1 MSALQQ
7 KATPELRGLRPEKD
21 RRRHHRVEL
30 RLGGR
35 FLNDVS
41 EDHGLLTENISC
53 NGAALI
59 STQKPM
65 TGAPIVCY
73 IDGLG
78 RVAATVIRRT
88 DTGFAVRF
96 NTTQHKRDKLADKL
110 VWLVNKEKLNLTDER
125 ASPRYATEGPAL
137 ITRQD
142 GRTIQ
147 CRAIDISLTG
157 AGFETDGPAPMLG
170 EIVTVGHL
178 RGEVVR
184 RNKGRF
190 GIRYIMDSKD

>member
-7 KATPELRGLRPEKD
+7 KSESDLRALRPDKD
-21 RRRHHRVEL
+21 RRRHARVEL

-41 EDHGLLTENISC
+41 EDHGLITENISC

-65 TGAPIVCY
+65 TGTPIVCY

-78 RVAATVIRRT
+78 RVAATVMRRT
-88 DTGFAVRF
+88 DTGFAVKF

-110 VWLVNKEKLNLTDER
+110 VWLMNRDKLNLTDER
-125 ASPRYATEGPAL
+125 ASPRYAAEGPAL

-147 CRAIDISLTG
+147 CRAVDISLTG
-157 AGFETDGPAPMLG
+157 AGFETEGPAPMLG

-178 RGEVVR
+178 KGEVVR
-184 RNKGRF
+184 RDKGRF
-190 GIRYIMDSKD
+190 GIRYLTD